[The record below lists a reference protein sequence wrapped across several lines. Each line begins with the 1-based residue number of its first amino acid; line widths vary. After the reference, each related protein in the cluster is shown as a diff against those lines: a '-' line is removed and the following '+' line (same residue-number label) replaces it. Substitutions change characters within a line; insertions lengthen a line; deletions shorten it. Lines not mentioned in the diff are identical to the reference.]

1 MCWCAWLTSRL
12 TRPEHRESMRYCQEK
27 NEKQGT
33 KKCRWAEGHCQRNLG
48 FTPPQQCH
56 KLIASMPRRIEAVI
70 KTKGALTKYHFNQTG
85 WSDLC
90 VEHWLLSDS
99 LCKLQSHWIIAINS
113 EMNVW
118 KCKLIFPTDTL
129 QQKIDITDLKPFLA
143 GENSSVLI
151 ILATTVCG
159 GVPRHLP
166 PCELRWRLFDGGI
179 LVWSE
184 WRHSLRHAQG
194 RSVLVPEILHQ
205 WMNVFTFKY
214 IIVVTAWF
222 FSSFYN
228 ISYGKT
234 LRPTCEREK
243 DKLKLRINT
252 GLLCAKTQF
261 QISYSMHK
269 NSCEAPNYFTA
280 LYGAYCTDVLVEDFQ
295 TQSWLTFHLTD
306 QTHTHI

>member
-1 MCWCAWLTSRL
+1 MEEFLDTCHHASCDDICL
-12 TRPEHRESMRYCQEK
+12 M
-27 NEKQGT
+27 
-33 KKCRWAEGHCQRNLG
+33 EGFWRGLNG
-48 FTPPQQCH
+48 DIRF
-56 KLIASMPRRIEAVI
+56 IMPREDP
-70 KTKGALTKYHFNQTG
+70 H
-85 WSDLC
+85 WSLKDYI
-90 VEHWLLSDS
+90 SGR
-99 LCKLQSHWIIAINS
+99 CK
-113 EMNVW
+113 
-118 KCKLIFPTDTL
+118 
-129 QQKIDITDLKPFLA
+129 
-143 GENSSVLI
+143 
-151 ILATTVCG
+151 
-159 GVPRHLP
+159 
-166 PCELRWRLFDGGI
+166 
-179 LVWSE
+179 
-184 WRHSLRHAQG
+184 
-194 RSVLVPEILHQ
+194 
-205 WMNVFTFKY
+205 FTFKY

-222 FSSFYN
+222 FSSFCN